1 MALRTPFLSIFSGAV
16 TCAALALPTA
26 GCQRGGV
33 IDLPDAQGEDA
44 GPDSNLFVRPDTGP
58 LPDSGTPL
66 EDTLIYAHS
75 PNTLFS
81 FSAMTNTVT
90 EIGRFTEPDGTN
102 APDMV
107 DLAVNA
113 AGEVFTSSAR
123 SLWSVDPATA
133 RVTEIGTFD
142 VVMGEQFYALTFLA
156 PGQLGADETLLGATN
171 MGDYYQIDPSNAR
184 VRRLGSYPDGWLSS
198 GDLVSV
204 EGATY
209 ATIRRMDDTVDTL
222 AQITFDASGRST
234 LRIIGA
240 VRGGG
245 VDFRQIFGLGYWGR
259 AVYGFSNSGQLIE
272 IDRTTGA
279 GRLATTM
286 TGTSRFWGA
295 GVTTRAPVL
304 L

>member
-1 MALRTPFLSIFSGAV
+1 MTFERLPRLGATFALLV
-16 TCAALALPTA
+16 LPACTT
-26 GCQRGGV
+26 RGPV
-33 IDLPDAQGEDA
+33 DVPDVGSFDA
-44 GPDSNLFVRPDTGP
+44 GPDAAAIRYDTGP

-75 PNTLFS
+75 PDTLYS

-90 EIGRFTEPDGTN
+90 EIGPFTEPDGSN

-113 AGEVFTSSAR
+113 EGAVFTASSMG
-123 SLWSVDPATA
+123 LYSVDPTTA
-133 RVTEIGTFD
+133 RATEIALFD
-142 VVMGEQFYALTFLA
+142 VAMGEQFYALTFLTA
-156 PGQLGADETLLGATN
+156 GELRPTETLIGATN
-171 MGDYYQIDPSNAR
+171 MGVYYEIDPTDAS
-184 VRRLGSYPDGWLSS
+184 VTRLGSYPDGWLSS

-209 ATIRRMDDTVDTL
+209 ATIGP
-222 AQITFDASGRST
+222 I
-234 LRIIGA
+234 
-240 VRGGG
+240 RGGG
-245 VDFRQIFGLGYWGR
+245 TDFRQIFGLGYWGR
-259 AVYGFSNSGQLIE
+259 SVYGFSNSGQLIE

-286 TGTSRFWGA
+286 TGTDRFWGA
-295 GVTTRAPVL
+295 GVTTQAPVL